1 MASQTTIASPYSLA
15 PDAGKELVWF
25 GSRIVQKASS
35 PEIGITEG
43 TLRPGEEP
51 PVHVHSREDEWLYVL
66 DGEMSFQVGV
76 EEYRGSA
83 GAFVSFPR
91 NIAHTF
97 TIESESARFLVINTP
112 GGFERMFELAP
123 KTPEDAARA
132 MEAFGMT
139 ILAPHPRDTAA
150 V

>member
-1 MASQTTIASPYSLA
+1 MTAQVSANTHYGLA
-15 PDAGKELVWF
+15 PDTGELLAWF
-25 GSRIVQKASS
+25 DSRILLKASS
-35 PEIGITEG
+35 PEIGITEN

-66 DGEMSFQVGV
+66 DGEMSFQVGGA
-76 EEYRGSA
+76 EYRGSR

-112 GGFERMFELAP
+112 GGFEHMFELGP
-123 KTPEDAARA
+123 KTPEEAVRA

-139 ILAPHPRDTAA
+139 VVAPHPRHAA
-150 V
+150 VA